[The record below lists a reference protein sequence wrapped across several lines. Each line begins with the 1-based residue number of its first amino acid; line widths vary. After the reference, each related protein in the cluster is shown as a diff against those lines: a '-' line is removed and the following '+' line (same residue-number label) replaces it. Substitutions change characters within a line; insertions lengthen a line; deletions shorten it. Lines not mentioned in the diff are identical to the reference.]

1 MQVSD
6 SGLSAALQARDVSP
20 LMRPRSI
27 GVVGVS
33 SSAGAI
39 ANVIV
44 VNLEKFAYSG
54 ELHLVSR
61 GRREVNGRACVP
73 EIAELPLGLDVV
85 LLCVPADVVVA
96 SVQACADRQAKSV
109 VVYAAGFAEAG
120 EEGALAQQAITRI
133 SETAGMPVL
142 GPNCLG
148 VTNFVDGITL
158 SFGPADV
165 RLCGDRP
172 TLAVVAQSGG
182 MMGNIRLASFARGVT
197 LSHTISTG
205 NEAGAGIEDFL
216 AFLIDD
222 AHTSAIALFVEQV
235 RRPQLF
241 LQLLRAARDA
251 GKPVILL
258 HPGRSRRAQESA
270 ASHTGA
276 LAGDHAVMRTLVQA
290 CGAVLVESIEELI
303 DAGWLLSKWPQAS
316 AEGVGILTDSGA
328 FKGFALDFAESIGLP
343 LPELA
348 AETCDALSA
357 VLPSFSTA
365 SNPLDVTAQGLRE
378 MDLYGQAAREVLCDP
393 AIGALLAVVM
403 PSAPAVG
410 LAKFRAMQAA
420 LSDLDK
426 PVVYTVMGGDSPLAP
441 ELQAEVRA
449 SGVAFFRSPE
459 RAMRALRHLVEYSRR
474 RVLATAVAGASA
486 SAAAVPPVVGEGM
499 LAEYQGKAWLAELG
513 LRTPV
518 GALARTVDDALAI
531 TARIGY
537 PVVLKA
543 QAAAL
548 PHKSDVGGVKVGI
561 RDDEALR
568 QAWQRM
574 VQDVGHAR
582 PELVLDGLLV
592 ETMAAP
598 GGVEMILGAKRDP
611 QWGPVLMI
619 GLGGVW
625 TELLNDVRLLP
636 ADASPSQIR
645 AELNQLRGVGLLQG
659 ARGAAPV
666 DMEALVAT
674 VARIGEAFMAQPRL
688 QELDV
693 NPLFVYPRSQGVLAL
708 DAVLIVS

>member
-1 MQVSD
+1 
-6 SGLSAALQARDVSP
+6 
-20 LMRPRSI
+20 
-27 GVVGVS
+27 
-33 SSAGAI
+33 
-39 ANVIV
+39 
-44 VNLEKFAYSG
+44 
-54 ELHLVSR
+54 
-61 GRREVNGRACVP
+61 VNGRACVSS
-73 EIAELPLGLDVV
+73 IAELPLGLDVV
-85 LLCVPADVVVA
+85 LLCVPADVAVD
-96 SVQACADRQAKSV
+96 SVRACAERQAKSV

-120 EEGALAQQAITRI
+120 EEGAAAQREITRI
-133 SETAGMPVL
+133 SEATGMPVL

-148 VTNFVDGITL
+148 VINYVDGITL

-165 RLCGDRP
+165 RLCGDQS

-205 NEAGAGIEDFL
+205 NEAGVGIEDFL

-222 AHTSAIALFVEQV
+222 AHTSAVAMFVEQV

-241 LQLLRAARDA
+241 LHLLRVARER

-276 LAGDHAVMRTLVQA
+276 LAGDHAVMRTMVQA
-290 CGAVLVESIEELI
+290 CGAVLVETIEELI
-303 DAGWLLSKWPQAS
+303 DVGWLLSKWPEAT

-348 AETCDALSA
+348 AQTCDALRA

-378 MDLYGQAAREVLCDP
+378 MDLYGHSAREVLSDP
-393 AIGALLAVVM
+393 SIGALSVVVM

-410 LAKFRAMQAA
+410 LAKFRAVQAA
-420 LSDLDK
+420 LSGINK

-441 ELQAEVRA
+441 ELLAEVRA

-459 RAMRALRHLVEYSRR
+459 RAMRALGHLVGHGRR
-474 RVLATAVAGASA
+474 RVGGTALAPPRAG
-486 SAAAVPPVVGEGM
+486 VPPVVGEGM

-513 LRTPV
+513 LPTPV
-518 GALARTVDDALAI
+518 GALARSVDEALAI
-531 TARIGY
+531 AARIGY

-548 PHKSDVGGVKVGI
+548 PHKSDVGGVIVGI

-568 QAWQRM
+568 IAWQRM
-574 VQDVGHAR
+574 HQDVGHAR
-582 PELVLDGLLV
+582 PELALDGLLV
-592 ETMAAP
+592 ENMAAP
-598 GGVEMILGAKRDP
+598 GGVEMILGGKRDA

-636 ADASPSQIR
+636 ADASGETIR

-659 ARGAAPV
+659 ARGALPADV
-666 DMEALVAT
+666 EALVAALALIGAAF
-674 VARIGEAFMAQPRL
+674 VAEPRL

-693 NPLFVYPRSQGVLAL
+693 NPLFVYPRGQGVLAL